1 MRPTEPLE
9 APIDFRMAMSR
20 RFSFTTMVSVARMLK
35 AATTTI
41 RQSTIP

>member
-1 MRPTEPLE
+1 MRPIDALEP
-9 APIDFRMAMSR
+9 PIDLSTAMSR

-41 RQSTIP
+41 RQRTIP